1 MNNWKIGTR
10 TGAGF
15 GVVILIAMA
24 LGLFAINRVGAIQQ
38 NADAVALGAL
48 PKVHLIGEIENNIHA
63 GRALILEHVNA
74 RDQQERADVEREF
87 HARRCKECRSAF
99 RLSRN

>member
-10 TGAGF
+10 IGAGF

-38 NADAVALGAL
+38 NADAVALGAF
-48 PKVHLIGEIENNIHA
+48 PKVHLDRGNRESISTPA
-63 GRALILEHVNA
+63 GR
-74 RDQQERADVEREF
+74 
-87 HARRCKECRSAF
+87 
-99 RLSRN
+99 